1 MRRILIGI
9 GIILFIGILVLQ
21 CNVPMTKK
29 SVVGTYVNTNYE
41 NKTCCLE
48 SPHKVDTLK
57 LKSDGT
63 FSSGYYGN
71 GTYDINTGLLNT
83 EIDLHYKYEFG
94 NAGYYTSFNN
104 KIFERPKIMLNSDLN
119 HYYEK
124 SE

>member
-9 GIILFIGILVLQ
+9 GIILFIGILVLR

-29 SVVGTYVNTNYE
+29 TVVGTYLNTNYE

-48 SPHKVDTLK
+48 SPHKADTLK

-71 GTYDINTGLLNT
+71 GTYVINFGVLNTG
-83 EIDLHYKYEFG
+83 IDLHYEYEFG
-94 NAGYYTSFNN
+94 KAGYYTNFTN
-104 KIFERPKIMLNSDLN
+104 KMFEQPKIMLNSDLN